1 MSLFENYVKEAQ
13 QIELEIERKGIVLGI
28 DWNDESQVRTIAR
41 KALDKTAANDNGTA
55 FQHLRWN
62 DRAML
67 ELFALSQLMLTIM
80 SESAQEG
87 IQTHGGAAWKALGH
101 ALWIEAGAL
110 GLVDADDLPESL
122 SPDCPPQEKKS
133 RP

>member
-1 MSLFENYVKEAQ
+1 MSLFENYAKETQ

-28 DWNDESQVRTIAR
+28 DWNDEPQVRAIAR
-41 KALDKTAANDNGTA
+41 KALNNNATNGNGTA

-67 ELFALSQLMLTIM
+67 ELFALSQLMLTVM
-80 SESAQEG
+80 SQSAQEG
-87 IQTHGGAAWKALGH
+87 MQTHGGPAWKALGR

-110 GLVDADDLPESL
+110 GLVDTDDLPESL
-122 SPDCPPQEKKS
+122 SLRRLPREKKPTS
-133 RP
+133 